1 MSTIE
6 DKVVSLKFDNKQFQ
20 SGVAESLQSVEKLN
34 TGLIEVPFSKRTCI
48 SFFSRISPDN
58 NFNTLTI

>member
-34 TGLIEVPFSKRTCI
+34 TGLKMEGATQGL
-48 SFFSRISPDN
+48 DN
-58 NFNTLTI
+58 VANSALSLIHI